1 MVDRQPKIGTAWQIL
16 AGSAV
21 MLGLS
26 MGMRQSLGLFLLP
39 MSRDLGVTAA
49 DFTLAVAIQNAAWG
63 LAQPFAGALADRFG
77 CRPPMVGGALIY
89 AAAVVIMLVASGLE
103 GLLVA
108 GLLIG
113 IALACTASSL
123 AMAASA
129 RAVPEQRRS
138 TVLGIVSAAGSLGT
152 LLVAPLAQQLIGGI
166 GWRAAMLFYVVLA
179 AVMVPAAWAAGG
191 SDRLAREENTAGA
204 TFGQVLATAMHN
216 RPFLVMSGAYFV
228 CGLNLVFLTTHLPTY
243 LAICGLDPMLGATA
257 LAVIGGFNVVGSYL
271 FGWLGGRYPKHAV
284 LGALYI
290 LRSAV
295 LTAYF
300 VMPPTPTSTLLFA
313 ASMGLLWLGVI
324 PLTSGLVAELFG
336 TRYMATLLGI
346 SFMVH
351 QAGSFLGAWGGGVIY
366 TALGSY
372 DRAWQFGVLV
382 SLIAG
387 LVQIAAGGPSR
398 ASGLRAPAF
407 AQG

>member
-1 MVDRQPKIGTAWQIL
+1 MSSSRPEAGRTRSIL
-16 AGSAV
+16 AGAAI

-39 MSRDLGVTAA
+39 MTRDLGVTAA

-63 LAQPFAGALADRFG
+63 LAQPVVGGIADRFG
-77 CRPPMVGGALIY
+77 YRPSMVGGALLY
-89 AAAVVIMLVASGLE
+89 AAATVIMLTTSGLD
-103 GLLVA
+103 GLIVA
-108 GLLIG
+108 GVLIG
-113 IALACTASSL
+113 VALACTASSI
-123 AMAASA
+123 AMASAA
-129 RAVPEQRRS
+129 RAVPEARRS
-138 TVLGIVSAAGSLGT
+138 AILGIVSAVGSLGT
-152 LLVAPLAQQLIGGI
+152 LLVAPLAQQLIGGL
-166 GWRAAMLFYVVLA
+166 GWRAGLIFYVVLA
-179 AVMVPAAWAAGG
+179 AVMVPAAWLAGG
-191 SDRLAREENTAGA
+191 SDRLPEGGGESA
-204 TFGQVLATAMHN
+204 TIRQVLGTAMRN

-243 LAICGLDPMLGATA
+243 LSICGLDPMLGASA
-257 LAVIGGFNVVGSYL
+257 LAVIGGFNIAGSYL
-271 FGWLGGRYPKHAV
+271 FGWLGGRYPKHAL
-284 LGALYI
+284 LGILYI

-300 VMPPTPTSTLLFA
+300 IVPPTPATTLVFA

-336 TRYMATLLGI
+336 TRYMATLLGL

-351 QAGSFLGAWGGGVIY
+351 QAGSFLGAWGGGVLY

-372 DRAWQFGVLV
+372 DRAWQFGVV
-382 SLIAG
+382 VGLIAG

-398 ASGLRAPAF
+398 TPDVGAPAL
-407 AQG
+407 AIG